1 MSNRADTR
9 SKALEPVSDLRASFL
24 LATPVGD
31 CGSATGTYS

>member
-1 MSNRADTR
+1 MSDRADTR
-9 SKALEPVSDLRASFL
+9 SKAPGPVSDLRAPFL